1 MIYGRE
7 HCLND
12 YNWLISGGYLG
23 RKPRRIADLQHG
35 VFWEGDFL
43 RRVFE
48 KLGFGDN
55 FIKLGGD
62 L

>member
-1 MIYGRE
+1 MIYSRD
-7 HCLND
+7 HCLNV
-12 YNWLISGGYLG
+12 YNWLASEGHLG
-23 RKPRRIADLQHG
+23 RKPCRIADLQHR
-35 VFWEGDFL
+35 VFCEGDFL

-55 FIKLGGD
+55 FIKLRGD